1 MQRFLR
7 MIVAEVGWEG
17 GGTHAGP
24 ASKDSLSGTWD
35 LTGHKI
41 AFTAYDPKNLKT
53 VIEMGLV
60 NTEGKQIRWHC

>member
-7 MIVAEVGWEG
+7 MIVAEG

-41 AFTAYDPKNLKT
+41 AFTAYDRKNLKT